1 MIPLTRDLMKR
12 KMILRDGKKSFNET
26 KQPKLEYFQF

>member
-12 KMILRDGKKSFNET
+12 KMILKYGKKSFNET
-26 KQPKLEYFQF
+26 KQIKLGQFRL